1 MFHVMLS
8 LLFETTR
15 WSHIPPFLTILQM
28 EGVTTGSDAE
38 SLWAAIRGGSSQV
51 QAHTGTLIHLLEHW
65 LQAWAPH
72 RRVLHNL
79 G

>member
-15 WSHIPPFLTILQM
+15 WPHIPPFLTILQM

-38 SLWAAIRGGSSQV
+38 GLWAAIRGGCSMCKPTPAPS
-51 QAHTGTLIHLLEHW
+51 HLLEHW
-65 LQAWAPH
+65 PQAWAPH